1 MSGALGGRTA
11 IVTGAA
17 SGIGLGITTRLI
29 ADGAAVF
36 AAARSKEDLERVYE
50 QAAIAG
56 GFAGELHR
64 PGVADDLVATAVE
77 TLGHVDVLVNNAGG
91 GVIRPTLEHTE
102 ETLRA
107 TVDNNLWTTI
117 YCVRAVLP
125 HMVSR
130 GHGRIVNIGA
140 DSVRTGLVD
149 HAMYNAAKGG
159 VHAMVTGLAREFA
172 AAGITAN
179 TVAPCYVVH
188 RNGQLLESGQ
198 APHVW
203 CTSSRRQRPS
213 SRLDGRAIRLRSRQ
227 PSPSLPAR
235 TADSSPGKRFTSTA
249 AAAWGDGPFPTTR
262 KDQNEKPPVWGTSR
276 RPVRRYRRCRAKPV
290 RSERTLAMT
299 ARPPTSPPT
308 RHAISPLGTSVTW
321 PPP

>member
-1 MSGALGGRTA
+1 MSGALAGRTA

-17 SGIGLGITTRLI
+17 SGIGMGISARLI

-50 QAAIAG
+50 HVRIAG
-56 GFAGELHR
+56 GFVGELHE
-64 PGVADDLVATAVE
+64 PGAAEDLARTAVE
-77 TLGHVDVLVNNAGG
+77 TLGHVDALINNAGG
-91 GVIRPTLEHTE
+91 GVILPTLEHTE

-159 VHAMVTGLAREFA
+159 VHAMVTGIAREFA
-172 AAGITAN
+172 GAGITAN
-179 TVAPCYVVH
+179 TLAPCYV
-188 RNGQLLESGQ
+188 RTPELANLFESGD
-198 APHVW
+198 A
-203 CTSSRRQRPS
+203 
-213 SRLDGRAIRLRSRQ
+213 
-227 PSPSLPAR
+227 PAR
-235 TADSSPGKRFTSTA
+235 LMRVVEEATAIVPMGRPGEPAEVA
-249 AAAWGDGPFPTTR
+249 AAVAFLAGED
-262 KDQNEKPPVWGTSR
+262 SR
-276 RPVRRYRRCRAKPV
+276 FITGQTIYVNGG
-290 RSERTLAMT
+290 SSM
-299 ARPPTSPPT
+299 
-308 RHAISPLGTSVTW
+308 G
-321 PPP
+321 

>member
-1 MSGALGGRTA
+1 MSGALSGRTA

-29 ADGAAVF
+29 GDGAAVF
-36 AAARSKEDLERVYE
+36 AATRSKEDLERVHE

-56 GFAGELHR
+56 GLAGELHQ
-64 PGVADDLVATAVE
+64 PGVAEELAAAAVE

-130 GHGRIVNIGA
+130 GHGRVINIGA
-140 DSVRTGLVD
+140 DSVRTGLMD

-172 AAGITAN
+172 TSGITAN
-179 TVAPCYVVH
+179 TVAPCYV
-188 RNGQLLESGQ
+188 RTPELAKLLESGE
-198 APHVW
+198 APPRLECVVEEA
-203 CTSSRRQRPS
+203 TS
-213 SRLDGRAIRLRSRQ
+213 I
-227 PSPSLPAR
+227 
-235 TADSSPGKRFTSTA
+235 
-249 AAAWGDGPFPTTR
+249 
-262 KDQNEKPPVWGTSR
+262 V
-276 RPVRRYRRCRAKPV
+276 
-290 RSERTLAMT
+290 
-299 ARPPTSPPT
+299 
-308 RHAISPLGTSVTW
+308 PLGRPGDPAEVAAVVAFLAGEDSRFITGQTIYVNGGSSMG
-321 PPP
+321 

>member
-1 MSGALGGRTA
+1 MSGALAGRTA

-17 SGIGLGITTRLI
+17 SGIGLGISARLI

-36 AAARSKEDLERVYE
+36 AATRSKEDLERVYE
-50 QAAIAG
+50 HARIAG
-56 GFAGELHR
+56 GFVGELHE
-64 PGVADDLVATAVE
+64 PGAADDLVRAAVE
-77 TLGHVDVLVNNAGG
+77 TLGHVDVLINNAGG

-159 VHAMVTGLAREFA
+159 VHAMVTGIAREFA
-172 AAGITAN
+172 DAGITAN
-179 TVAPCYVVH
+179 AVAPCYVRTPELANLV
-188 RNGQLLESGQ
+188 ESGD
-198 APHVW
+198 APTRLMQVVQEA
-203 CTSSRRQRPS
+203 TAIVPMGRPG
-213 SRLDGRAIRLRSRQ
+213 D
-227 PSPSLPAR
+227 PAEV
-235 TADSSPGKRFTSTA
+235 A
-249 AAAWGDGPFPTTR
+249 AAVAFLAGED
-262 KDQNEKPPVWGTSR
+262 SR
-276 RPVRRYRRCRAKPV
+276 FITGQTIYVNGG
-290 RSERTLAMT
+290 SSM
-299 ARPPTSPPT
+299 
-308 RHAISPLGTSVTW
+308 G
-321 PPP
+321 

>member
-1 MSGALGGRTA
+1 MSGALAGRTA

-17 SGIGLGITTRLI
+17 SGIGLGISARLI

-50 QAAIAG
+50 HARIAG
-56 GFAGELHR
+56 GFVGELDQ
-64 PGVADDLVATAVE
+64 PGAADDLVRTAVE
-77 TLGHVDVLVNNAGG
+77 TIGHVDVLINNAGG
-91 GVIRPTLEHTE
+91 GVILPTLEHTE

-159 VHAMVTGLAREFA
+159 VHAMVTGIAREFA
-172 AAGITAN
+172 GAGITAN
-179 TVAPCYVVH
+179 TVAPCYVCTPE
-188 RNGQLLESGQ
+188 LAKLFESG
-198 APHVW
+198 
-203 CTSSRRQRPS
+203 
-213 SRLDGRAIRLRSRQ
+213 D
-227 PSPSLPAR
+227 
-235 TADSSPGKRFTSTA
+235 A
-249 AAAWGDGPFPTTR
+249 AARLMQVIEEATAIIPMGRPGDPAEVAAAVAFLAGE
-262 KDQNEKPPVWGTSR
+262 DSR
-276 RPVRRYRRCRAKPV
+276 FITGQTIYVNGG
-290 RSERTLAMT
+290 SSM
-299 ARPPTSPPT
+299 
-308 RHAISPLGTSVTW
+308 G
-321 PPP
+321 

>member
-1 MSGALGGRTA
+1 M
-11 IVTGAA
+11 VTGAA

-36 AAARSKEDLERVYE
+36 AATRSKEDLDRVYE

-56 GFAGELHR
+56 GFVGELNEL
-64 PGVADDLVATAVE
+64 GAADDLIAMAVSA
-77 TLGHVDVLVNNAGG
+77 LGHIDVLVNNAGG
-91 GVIRPTLEHTE
+91 GVILPTVEHTE

-130 GHGRIVNIGA
+130 CHGRIINIGA

-179 TVAPCYVVH
+179 TVAPCYV
-188 RNGQLLESGQ
+188 RTPELAALLESGQ
-198 APHVW
+198 APARLEHVVEEG
-203 CTSSRRQRPS
+203 TAIVPIGRPGSPDEVATAVAFLVREDSRFITGQTIYVNGGSSM
-213 SRLDGRAIRLRSRQ
+213 G
-227 PSPSLPAR
+227 
-235 TADSSPGKRFTSTA
+235 
-249 AAAWGDGPFPTTR
+249 
-262 KDQNEKPPVWGTSR
+262 
-276 RPVRRYRRCRAKPV
+276 
-290 RSERTLAMT
+290 
-299 ARPPTSPPT
+299 
-308 RHAISPLGTSVTW
+308 
-321 PPP
+321 

>member
-1 MSGALGGRTA
+1 VSGALRGRRA

-36 AAARSKEDLERVYE
+36 AAARSKDDLKRVQQ

-56 GFAGELHR
+56 GFAGDLHQ
-64 PGVADDLVATAVE
+64 PGVADDLTTAAVE

-140 DSVRTGLVD
+140 DSVRTGLMD

-159 VHAMVTGLAREFA
+159 VHAMVTGIAREFA
-172 AAGITAN
+172 GAGITAN
-179 TVAPCYVVH
+179 TVAPCYV
-188 RNGQLLESGQ
+188 RTPELTELLESGL
-198 APHVW
+198 AP
-203 CTSSRRQRPS
+203 
-213 SRLDGRAIRLRSRQ
+213 SRLQRVVDEGTAIVPLGR
-227 PSPSLPAR
+227 PGDPAEV
-235 TADSSPGKRFTSTA
+235 A
-249 AAAWGDGPFPTTR
+249 AAVAFL
-262 KDQNEKPPVWGTSR
+262 TSEDSR
-276 RPVRRYRRCRAKPV
+276 FITGQTIYVNGG
-290 RSERTLAMT
+290 SSM
-299 ARPPTSPPT
+299 
-308 RHAISPLGTSVTW
+308 G
-321 PPP
+321 

>member
-36 AAARSKEDLERVYE
+36 AATRSKEDLERVHE
-50 QAAIAG
+50 QAAITG
-56 GFAGELHR
+56 GFAGELHQ
-64 PGVADDLVATAVE
+64 PGAAEDLTTAAVE
-77 TLGHVDVLVNNAGG
+77 TLGHVDILVNNAGG

-140 DSVRTGLVD
+140 DSVRTGLID

-159 VHAMVTGLAREFA
+159 VHAMVTGIAREFA
-172 AAGITAN
+172 GAGITAN
-179 TVAPCYVVH
+179 TVAPCYV
-188 RNGQLLESGQ
+188 RTPELAKLFECGD
-198 APHVW
+198 APARLMHVVEEA
-203 CTSSRRQRPS
+203 TAIVPLGRPGDPAEVAAAVAF
-213 SRLDGRAIRLRSRQ
+213 LAGEDGRFITGQ
-227 PSPSLPAR
+227 
-235 TADSSPGKRFTSTA
+235 TIYVNGGSSMG
-249 AAAWGDGPFPTTR
+249 
-262 KDQNEKPPVWGTSR
+262 
-276 RPVRRYRRCRAKPV
+276 
-290 RSERTLAMT
+290 
-299 ARPPTSPPT
+299 
-308 RHAISPLGTSVTW
+308 
-321 PPP
+321 